1 MDAGPLPHDV
11 VKRALG
17 VELRRAREMLGW
29 SRAELADHLPAMQE
43 HVIYTYEQ
51 GVRNCT
57 VARLVEI
64 CEPLGIDPPEV
75 LGLALQRAK
84 MEARILG
91 LVIDLRAVARDD
103 SAGYRPVQRWA
114 HVRLE
119 DGSVSNGVVRLSHA
133 VLREMAVILGYT
145 RESLVRY
152 LSAFAPGVA
161 PSA

>member
-1 MDAGPLPHDV
+1 MDVGPLPHEV

-17 VELRRAREMLGW
+17 VELRRARETLGW

-57 VARLVEI
+57 VARLVEL

-84 MEARILG
+84 MEAQMLG

-103 SAGYRPVQRWA
+103 ATGYRPVQKWA
-114 HVRLE
+114 DARLE
-119 DGSVSNGVVRLSHA
+119 TGSARNGVIRLSHA
-133 VLREMAVILGYT
+133 VLTEMSVIFGYT

-152 LSAFAPGVA
+152 LATFAPGVA
-161 PSA
+161 PNS